1 MVVSSAV
8 TLTLMTFAPAASATW
23 WPAVPVSA
31 SASAASDES
40 RYSNVASASVVAGVT
55 VTAAMSE
62 AAAAV

>member
-23 WPAVPVSA
+23 WPAAVSA

-55 VTAAMSE
+55 VTAAMPE